1 MLADCILWKWRA
13 YSLRFLLHHT
23 AKLGDLIVNHKKIAF
38 FWNPIFQFFQKSFW
52 IFCFPWYRMWL
63 TSRKV
68 IIFLLTQRASLSGPL
83 KYIKYGRMA
92 HRKFFRGS
100 RRKSLIPKLR
110 SRPACLNLI
119 FNFDFSKSEFFL
131 LFLP

>member
-1 MLADCILWKWRA
+1 MLGGPFKYLEHGCKVHRKFSRGSWKKV
-13 YSLRFLLHHT
+13 SLQKWGFGQNIRSHFSAL
-23 AKLGDLIVNHKKIAF
+23 
-38 FWNPIFQFFQKSFW
+38 IFQNPNFFYFSCHR
-52 IFCFPWYRMWL
+52 IWL
-63 TSRKV
+63 GCRTF

-119 FNFDFSKSEFFL
+119 FNLDFSKSELFL